1 MKRLTSQYPQTGFT
15 LLELLV
21 AISIFAL
28 LSVIAYSGLN
38 SVLNA
43 RQTLDENM
51 DRLAEIQRTNL
62 FMGSDLRQILDRGI
76 RDEYGDQQNPLISNE
91 LNYDITGR
99 LIELTHSGYPN
110 PLGTSRSN
118 LQRVAY
124 RIEENTLYRM
134 SWTELDRNPES
145 LPYEV
150 ALCTEV
156 SQLSFR
162 FLDSTQEWHE
172 QWPPEESAGAAAL
185 PRAVEF
191 ILELEDWGEI
201 RRLYTLV
208 GDA

>member
-1 MKRLTSQYPQTGFT
+1 MNHRLTRGFT

-28 LSVIAYSGLN
+28 LSIIAYSGLN

-43 RQTLDENM
+43 QQALNENM
-51 DRLAEIQRTNL
+51 DRLAEVQRTNL
-62 FMGSDLRQILDRGI
+62 FMGGDLRQILNRGI
-76 RDEYGDQQNPLISNE
+76 RDEYGDVQLPLISNE
-91 LNYDITGR
+91 LNYDVTGR
-99 LIELTHSGYPN
+99 LIELTRSGYPN
-110 PLGTSRSN
+110 PLGVTRSN

-124 RIEENTLYRM
+124 RIEENILYRL
-134 SWTELDRNPES
+134 SWSELDRNPDS

-150 ALCTEV
+150 ELCSGVNT
-156 SQLSFR
+156 LSFR
-162 FLDSTQEWHE
+162 FLDADQEWHE
-172 QWPPEESAGAAAL
+172 QWPPLESATVTAL
-185 PRAVEF
+185 PSGIEF